1 MKIKNNDLI
10 VATSFL
16 NLINNA
22 DHGIRFAFKV
32 STIINRVN
40 KAVELIDNMK
50 KKILET
56 GTLKDE
62 KGETVFV
69 DKEQKY
75 LRLTDEGSTQLT
87 ELMECES
94 ELEFEQ
100 FTMDELEK
108 NNVTI
113 KPAEIPF
120 VSWLIK

>member
-1 MKIKNNDLI
+1 M
-10 VATSFL
+10 VTTGFL
-16 NLINNA
+16 SRINNA

-32 STIINRVN
+32 SMIINRVN
-40 KAVELIDNMK
+40 KTVELIDSMK

-62 KGETVFV
+62 AGNIIFV

-75 LRLTDEGSTQLT
+75 LRLTDDGSAKLT

-94 ELEFEQ
+94 ELELEQ

-120 VSWLIK
+120 ISWLIK